1 MMIGAVLDSPVG
13 RLRVEA
19 DENVITTIFFHAKEP
34 VSKGRLAGVL
44 AELQAQLRLYFSG
57 QLEAFDLPLAP
68 KGTPFQQDVWKA
80 LTKIPYGETRSYAEI
95 AKQNWPPRRGTRGR
109 SGQRSEPDPDRHPLP
124 PCDRQQRQVDR
135 LRRRITGQAFSAS
148 VRKQAENAWHRRC
161 HRRLMIERS
170 SHGRASGDRAIEQRS
185 S

>member
-1 MMIGAVLDSPVG
+1 MMIGAILDSPVG

-34 VSKGRLAGVL
+34 VSKGRLTGVL

-68 KGTPFQQDVWKA
+68 KGTPFQQDVWQA

-95 AKQNWPPRRGTRGR
+95 AKKIGRPDAVRAVGAANGQNPIPIVI
-109 SGQRSEPDPDRHPLP
+109 P
-124 PCDRQQRQVDR
+124 
-135 LRRRITGQAFSAS
+135 
-148 VRKQAENAWHRRC
+148 C
-161 HRRLMIERS
+161 HRVVAVDAIGGFGHATGGYLLEVKRWLLMHE
-170 SHGRASGDRAIEQRS
+170 APAFELTP
-185 S
+185 